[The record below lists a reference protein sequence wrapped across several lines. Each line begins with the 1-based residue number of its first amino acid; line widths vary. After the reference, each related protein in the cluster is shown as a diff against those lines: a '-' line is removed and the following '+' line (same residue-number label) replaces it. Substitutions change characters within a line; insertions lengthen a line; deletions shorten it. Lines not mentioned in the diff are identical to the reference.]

1 MSILILFCLAYIC
14 FSIIYEM
21 LRIDNYIFG
30 MIFNNKINKTQDSS
44 FENTKKKKKR
54 INVLNFLLLKQN
66 IRIFF

>member
-1 MSILILFCLAYIC
+1 
-14 FSIIYEM
+14 M

>member
-14 FSIIYEM
+14 FSIMYEM

-54 INVLNFLLLKQN
+54 IKQC
-66 IRIFF
+66 IKLSSS

>member
-14 FSIIYEM
+14 FSIMYEM

-44 FENTKKKKKR
+44 FENTKKKKK
-54 INVLNFLLLKQN
+54 K
-66 IRIFF
+66 

>member
-44 FENTKKKKKR
+44 FENTKKKKK
-54 INVLNFLLLKQN
+54 NKAMY
-66 IRIFF
+66 